1 MEEYE
6 VTYVGAEDHTDRGYN
21 ASMNFW
27 YVGGELV
34 FSSET
39 MTLPAEVSFLE
50 MEVKSPVMDPVDVR
64 VRLYPEGRE
73 EVLLEAGAASTEGNT
88 LRVDLREFA
97 GETVRWEVVYAW
109 EQSSL
114 ITVQPEFPVSRIV
127 SGAAESE
134 MMTESGAAEE
144 SAAAGDGA
152 SETGTAVAAAESGP
166 AVVLPA
172 SESGFRA
179 DSYAVSARDGI
190 LPFFRPEFYR
200 NRDFGMFGIAFTIIV
215 LSACLLLRARYDM
228 KREEERKE
236 MEAAWREKKEREKEE
251 ERKRAGE
258 DAGAAPEAGK
268 KVGETGTAKENV
280 REEWRG
286 EFEKYEKRERK
297 KRL

>member
-21 ASMNFW
+21 TSMNFW

-34 FSSET
+34 FFSDT
-39 MTLPAEVSFLE
+39 TDLPENVSFLE

-64 VRLYPEGRE
+64 VRFYPEGRE

-134 MMTESGAAEE
+134 IMTESGGAEE
-144 SAAAGDGA
+144 STAAGDSA
-152 SETGTAVAAAESGP
+152 SVTGTAAAESGP

-172 SESGFRA
+172 SESEFRA
-179 DSYAVSARDGI
+179 DSYTVSARDGI
-190 LPFFRPEFYR
+190 LPFFRPEFYQD
-200 NRDFGMFGIAFTIIV
+200 RDFGMFGIAFAIIV

-228 KREEERKE
+228 KREERRKE

-251 ERKRAGE
+251 ERKRSGE
-258 DAGAAPEAGK
+258 DTGAVPEA
-268 KVGETGTAKENV
+268 E
-280 REEWRG
+280 
-286 EFEKYEKRERK
+286 K